1 LLDASKTPAGI
12 KMLEEMNIE
21 YFEDADAEL
30 YAGYADLLQGVFGY

>member
-1 LLDASKTPAGI
+1 
-12 KMLEEMNIE
+12 MLEEMNIE